1 MSGRSQSI
9 SSTMLRWTLGLVVL
23 WQSWQFATSKGA
35 VHELGR
41 MGLPRLTAPVF
52 GGVEIL
58 AAVLFL
64 IPKVGRVGG
73 YLLLVIFLLTALI
86 HVLHGQFGIGWLLV
100 YSAAVFACLSAN
112 GR

>member
-9 SSTMLRWTLGLVVL
+9 SLTLLRWTLGLVVL
-23 WQSWQFATSKGA
+23 WQSWQFATSKSV
-35 VHELGR
+35 VHELTR
-41 MGLPRLTAPVF
+41 IGLPRWTPPVL
-52 GGVEIL
+52 GGAEIL

-64 IPKVGRVGG
+64 IPKLGRVGG
-73 YLLLVIFLLTALI
+73 YLLLAIFLFAAVI

-112 GR
+112 AR